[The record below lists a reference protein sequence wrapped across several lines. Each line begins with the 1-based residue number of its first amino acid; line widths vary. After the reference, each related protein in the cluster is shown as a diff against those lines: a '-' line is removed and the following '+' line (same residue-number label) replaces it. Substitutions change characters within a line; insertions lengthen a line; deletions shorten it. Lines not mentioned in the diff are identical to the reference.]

1 MPSPSTRIEKRPP
14 PDIRGGTVDI
24 SDLKLRLDTLLPG
37 RRYDHT
43 IPTEADLKNS
53 KLNKN
58 GKQMAIATTLMERIC
73 RTVLS
78 REMRQKCQSL
88 SDYMNVP
95 IGGLMQWDAYMQ
107 CCVDMIVAT
116 TMTDFRLASISVN
129 MIREWPRP
137 SCFFTPTS
145 FYPLG
150 EGSQQIG
157 NMSTK
162 AWVVLLANA
171 MFECN
176 TNITSAQSIL
186 NMIHELYLHAE
197 SKDWSQLDDNPITKV
212 LTEDICRFGLASAGI
227 RVARRI
233 FRIDSDQRIENVGD
247 IMISTSSLLDEIEVF
262 SRDQMKYKPH
272 AAIGSFNMGWI
283 AMQCPSKRKTHGL
296 TAAADCYY
304 WFKKAYEV
312 ADDAGDDFNSAT
324 ARIDAAG
331 AIMFGGTGAVGTKRF
346 GSVTAVRR
354 DLRSEFGERARNTN
368 ESGHTWDAGDNRE
381 ARVEMAEII
390 TSQNI
395 AQAKQV
401 LSYEAKRRYDPDASS
416 RLLDSD
422 EFELVEWWNVLKLW
436 NEAMKYYDKV
446 TKIKFQYFVYGET
459 SMWTIVIAKLEDWVE
474 NQKLEIDDWPC
485 PRDETG
491 LPRIRDKGERNCASC
506 LKGNSLKLCSRCKSV
521 NYCSRACQKKHW
533 PKHKKECQ
541 KMVKRKLL
549 AERLSGYEAN

>member
-1 MPSPSTRIEKRPP
+1 M
-14 PDIRGGTVDI
+14 DI

-78 REMRQKCQSL
+78 REMRQRCQSL

-107 CCVDMIVAT
+107 CCVDMIAAT

-212 LTEDICRFGLASAGI
+212 LTEDICLLVSP
-227 RVARRI
+227 
-233 FRIDSDQRIENVGD
+233 QRE
-247 IMISTSSLLDEIEVF
+247 
-262 SRDQMKYKPH
+262 
-272 AAIGSFNMGWI
+272 
-283 AMQCPSKRKTHGL
+283 
-296 TAAADCYY
+296 
-304 WFKKAYEV
+304 
-312 ADDAGDDFNSAT
+312 
-324 ARIDAAG
+324 
-331 AIMFGGTGAVGTKRF
+331 
-346 GSVTAVRR
+346 
-354 DLRSEFGERARNTN
+354 
-368 ESGHTWDAGDNRE
+368 
-381 ARVEMAEII
+381 
-390 TSQNI
+390 
-395 AQAKQV
+395 
-401 LSYEAKRRYDPDASS
+401 S
-416 RLLDSD
+416 RLR
-422 EFELVEWWNVLKLW
+422 
-436 NEAMKYYDKV
+436 
-446 TKIKFQYFVYGET
+446 G
-459 SMWTIVIAKLEDWVE
+459 
-474 NQKLEIDDWPC
+474 
-485 PRDETG
+485 
-491 LPRIRDKGERNCASC
+491 ASF
-506 LKGNSLKLCSRCKSV
+506 G
-521 NYCSRACQKKHW
+521 
-533 PKHKKECQ
+533 
-541 KMVKRKLL
+541 
-549 AERLSGYEAN
+549 